1 MGKLS
6 EREKTE
12 LLGFLCGRDK
22 NDYAADLG
30 ELAAGRLRDA
40 ARFFVP
46 MAKSDEARIWEAQKR
61 RRVEDITAYLVPE
74 DERVEDAGLT
84 DEDALPEPKGSKVV
98 KAITQVFA

>member
-6 EREKTE
+6 NDEKTE

-22 NDYAADLG
+22 NDYEADLG

-46 MAKSDEARIWEAQKR
+46 MSKSDEARIWEAQKR
-61 RRVEDITAYLVPE
+61 RRVEDISAYLVPE

-84 DEDALPEPKGSKVV
+84 DEDVKPEPRGQQAIKT
-98 KAITQVFA
+98 ITQIFA